1 MVYREEGH
9 GGGGSSAPRPQ
20 RIAKKVTIRRAP
32 QVQPQRFVS
41 APPARVSRPAPQP
54 APQRQPVRRNPP
66 RPQPQQS
73 QRSPARAPFKSNSSG
88 QVSGGGKAPR
98 NVRGGNGGPQRNPAQ
113 NKPKSPPK
121 AGQGKVQGAGAKPAP
136 KAPGI
141 NQYLASD
148 SGYQS
153 GLSELMK
160 TLQQFQTG
168 NAQNQNDVRSAFQTA
183 MERMGQEREQSLK
196 SLQEDFASRGLLQS
210 GLYAQSNSD
219 YDTEYQN
226 RIADLTKDQEGQLGA
241 LSTEASN
248 FQGLNESQ
256 KAALKQAAIQR
267 RADKYNIK

>member
-1 MVYREEGH
+1 
-9 GGGGSSAPRPQ
+9 
-20 RIAKKVTIRRAP
+20 
-32 QVQPQRFVS
+32 
-41 APPARVSRPAPQP
+41 
-54 APQRQPVRRNPP
+54 
-66 RPQPQQS
+66 
-73 QRSPARAPFKSNSSG
+73 
-88 QVSGGGKAPR
+88 
-98 NVRGGNGGPQRNPAQ
+98 
-113 NKPKSPPK
+113 
-121 AGQGKVQGAGAKPAP
+121 
-136 KAPGI
+136 
-141 NQYLASD
+141 
-148 SGYQS
+148 
-153 GLSELMK
+153 MK